1 MSVLELGGRPFVV
14 LNPSNKA
21 HRAYY
26 HQFVKTDSW
35 GHCPVRFVVPDGY
48 GDLVSMI
55 RVVLIDYY
63 VNKEF
68 GNVVKV
74 PQPLVRQKKK
84 KTVDN

>member
-1 MSVLELGGRPFVV
+1 MSLLELAGRPFV
-14 LNPSNKA
+14 LFDPSNKD

-26 HQFVKTDSW
+26 HQFVKTNRW

-48 GDLVSMI
+48 GDLISMI
-55 RVVLIDYY
+55 RIVLIEYY

-68 GNVVKV
+68 GDTVKL
-74 PQPLVRQKKK
+74 PKKTVRQKRQ

>member
-1 MSVLELGGRPFVV
+1 MSILELAGRPFV
-14 LNPSNKA
+14 LFDPSNKD

-26 HQFVKTDSW
+26 HQFVKTNSW

-55 RVVLIDYY
+55 RIVLIDYY

-68 GNVVKV
+68 GDVVKL
-74 PQPLVRQKKK
+74 PQRLVRQKRQ